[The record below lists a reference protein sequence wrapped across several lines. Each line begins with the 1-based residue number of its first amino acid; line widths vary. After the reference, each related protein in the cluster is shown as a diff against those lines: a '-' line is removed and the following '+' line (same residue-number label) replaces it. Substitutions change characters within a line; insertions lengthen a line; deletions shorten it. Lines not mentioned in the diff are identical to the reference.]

1 MRILWNQFGSRRKF
15 QFYLLLFFMIISVFV
30 EIISLGAVL
39 PFLGALTSPDKVFFL
54 EQIHPIF
61 IFLGYT
67 DSSQILLPITLLFI
81 FLSIFSAIVRM
92 LSLYLVVHLSHK
104 AGADISLITYKKI
117 LYQNYIAHTKL
128 NSSEVISGIIIKVN
142 IIIGGALIPA
152 LTLINAILFTVS
164 ISIILLYFS
173 PLVSV
178 VIIGGFGAIYWVIIK
193 FTRNELA
200 RNSKN
205 ISIESGKII
214 KFLQES
220 LGGIRDVLING
231 SQEFYAK
238 SYHSSDLSMRH
249 SQGVNQFISA
259 SPRYIVEVI
268 GIIVIASWA
277 YIATLDNIDGIA
289 SSIPL
294 LGAMALGAQRM
305 LPILQQG
312 FSAIT
317 GIKSSQVALN
327 DITNIIERLDLGIS
341 DKKSTDIVD
350 FNHSIHLKNIFF
362 SYNSDEKKSLS
373 NINIKINKGDSFG
386 IIGQTG
392 SGKSTLVD
400 VFMGLLKPA
409 KGGVVIDGKAI
420 DDHNYRQWQAHISH
434 VPQNVYLSDASIA
447 ENIAFGIK
455 FEDID
460 TSLLYKVAKDAEL
473 SNFINNLPEKYE
485 TIIGENGIRFSGGE
499 RQRIGIARALYRKTD
514 VLVLDEATSALDS
527 ETEKSIMT
535 TINGF
540 DNNITIIII
549 AHRLTTL
556 QHCDQIVEIKNGEVV
571 RIGNYQDIILG

>member
-1 MRILWNQFGSRRKF
+1 MNETLRS
-15 QFYLLLFFMIISVFV
+15 LLC
-30 EIISLGAVL
+30 
-39 PFLGALTSPDKVFFL
+39 FFL
-54 EQIHPIF
+54 W
-61 IFLGYT
+61 
-67 DSSQILLPITLLFI
+67 LP
-81 FLSIFSAIVRM
+81 
-92 LSLYLVVHLSHK
+92 
-104 AGADISLITYKKI
+104 
-117 LYQNYIAHTKL
+117 LYQYYL
-128 NSSEVISGIIIKVN
+128 N
-142 IIIGGALIPA
+142 
-152 LTLINAILFTVS
+152 
-164 ISIILLYFS
+164 
-173 PLVSV
+173 
-178 VIIGGFGAIYWVIIK
+178 
-193 FTRNELA
+193 
-200 RNSKN
+200 
-205 ISIESGKII
+205 
-214 KFLQES
+214 
-220 LGGIRDVLING
+220 
-231 SQEFYAK
+231 
-238 SYHSSDLSMRH
+238 
-249 SQGVNQFISA
+249 
-259 SPRYIVEVI
+259 
-268 GIIVIASWA
+268 
-277 YIATLDNIDGIA
+277 
-289 SSIPL
+289 
-294 LGAMALGAQRM
+294 
-305 LPILQQG
+305 
-312 FSAIT
+312 
-317 GIKSSQVALN
+317 
-327 DITNIIERLDLGIS
+327 LGIS